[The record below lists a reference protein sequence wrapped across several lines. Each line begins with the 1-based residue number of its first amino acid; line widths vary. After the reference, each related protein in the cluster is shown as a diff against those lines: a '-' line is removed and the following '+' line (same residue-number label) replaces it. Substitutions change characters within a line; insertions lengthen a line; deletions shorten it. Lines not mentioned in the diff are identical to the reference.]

1 MVATLTS
8 HYSDGSVQVYCM
20 YMVTLRAELEY
31 VCVFD
36 NKSQLTCFTQVLWEL
51 CGFPAASLTGDHQEA
66 AVSDSLN

>member
-1 MVATLTS
+1 
-8 HYSDGSVQVYCM
+8 M